1 MIKLCIANR
10 LFSKIYFCMIAEAV
24 KIHFQSRKKLVRNP
38 NTPRVL
44 ISYCMIHV
52 VVKKD
57 KIMLISAFVS
67 TLYLGGR

>member
-1 MIKLCIANR
+1 
-10 LFSKIYFCMIAEAV
+10 MIAEAV